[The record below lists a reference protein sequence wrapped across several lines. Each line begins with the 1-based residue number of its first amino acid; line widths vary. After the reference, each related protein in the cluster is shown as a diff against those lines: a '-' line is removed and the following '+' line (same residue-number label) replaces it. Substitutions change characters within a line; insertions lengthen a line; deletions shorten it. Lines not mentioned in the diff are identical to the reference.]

1 MLCVTVIRSASLRG
15 FRALVA
21 ELGGHAED
29 LANAAG
35 VSAAALDTDDMMIP
49 SDPQNRLLRAAAA
62 ELNCP
67 DFGLRLAARQD
78 LTMLGSLALAIRSC
92 ATIAEA
98 LECAARYLFL
108 HSPTISL
115 SVEDDPYGVP
125 GVAAL
130 RNSTQAGDGPD
141 PGVDQEL
148 GVIHRVLADLV
159 GGRYGLRSVELPYR
173 PSTPVSAYEEFFQ
186 APVNFDAPAAM
197 LRIPRHLLTR
207 TLPSGG
213 DAYQRQL
220 IEALLR
226 SQHPRSEGD
235 LAATVRVVIEQ
246 SLGTAGTDLTATA
259 HILGVHPRTLQR
271 RLANANT
278 SYASLLDDAR
288 RHAARRYLTDHD
300 IPMTQVADLLGLSEQ
315 SALTRC
321 CKRWWGI
328 TPSQVRRAGGRSRM
342 PDSSVS

>member
-21 ELGGHAED
+21 ELGGTAED
-29 LANAAG
+29 LANAVG
-35 VSAAALDTDDMMIP
+35 VPVEALDTDDMMIP
-49 SDPQNRLLRAAAA
+49 IDPQNELLRAAAV
-62 ELNCP
+62 ELSCP
-67 DFGLRLAARQD
+67 EFGLRLAARQD
-78 LTMLGSLALAIRSC
+78 LTMLGPLALAIRSC
-92 ATIAEA
+92 VTVAEA

-108 HSPTISL
+108 HSPMISL
-115 SVEDDPYGVP
+115 AVEDDPYGAP

-130 RNSTQAGDGPD
+130 RNGTPSAEGH
-141 PGVDQEL
+141 DQGTDQGM
-148 GVIHRVLADLV
+148 GVIHRAITDLV

-173 PSTPVSAYEEFFQ
+173 PSAPVSTYEEFFQ

-207 TLPSGG
+207 PLRSAG
-213 DAYQRQL
+213 DPHQRQL

-226 SQHPRSEGD
+226 SQHPPRSDGD
-235 LAATVRVVIEQ
+235 FAPRVRVVIEQ
-246 SLGTAGTDLTATA
+246 SLGTASTDLSATA
-259 HILGVHPRTLQR
+259 RVLGVNPRTLQR

-288 RHAARRYLTDHD
+288 RHAARRYLTNFD
-300 IPMTQVADLLGLSEQ
+300 IPMTQVAALLGLSEQ

-328 TPSQVRRAGGRSRM
+328 TPSQVRRAGR
-342 PDSSVS
+342 